1 MARRW
6 LAEGEDATAYASMI
20 DVTGDLW
27 EYPADVRAITTNGF
41 VRKDGTC
48 VMGRGC
54 AAQATERYPGIDLKL
69 GRLIQEHGNR
79 CFYMRFGW
87 DPILAFP
94 VKHHWREK
102 ADIALIKKSCGEA
115 MEMADKWNWRTI
127 VLPRPG
133 CGNGGLD
140 YYEDV
145 LPEIALL
152 LDDRFRVITYA

>member
-1 MARRW
+1 
-6 LAEGEDATAYASMI
+6 MI

-27 EYPADVRAITTNGF
+27 EYTAEVHGITTNGAL
-41 VRKDGTC
+41 RKDGAC

-54 AAQATERYPGIDLKL
+54 AAQAKERYPGIEYKL
-69 GRLIQEHGNR
+69 GERIRQYGNR
-79 CFYMRFGW
+79 CFYMRYQLF
-87 DPILAFP
+87 DAILTFP

-102 ADIALIKKSCGEA
+102 ADIELIKKSCGEA
-115 MEMADKWNWRTI
+115 MEMADRFGWHTV